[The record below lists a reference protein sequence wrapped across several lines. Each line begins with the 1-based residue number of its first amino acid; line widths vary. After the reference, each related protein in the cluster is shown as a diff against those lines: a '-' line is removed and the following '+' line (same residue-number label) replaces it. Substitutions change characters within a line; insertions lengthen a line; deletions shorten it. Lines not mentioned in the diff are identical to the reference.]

1 MTAYQ
6 CPFCNVSLALSN
18 DTYSNYF
25 LNFFDVTKFKNNA
38 SVWKRDNLTSIKVVF
53 IKCPS
58 CKKTSIYALGHSKN
72 LDGLTVNIYPRA
84 SYNRYPEYV
93 PAHIRQDYQEAFA
106 VMEFSERCAAMLA
119 RRCLKNMIE
128 DFWQV
133 KTATLYDAIYSL
145 REEMEP
151 KLWKAVESVCTL
163 GNIGEHMKK
172 DVNLLLDSDPM
183 EPQRL
188 TKLIELFIKEWY
200 VAKNNRDVLFEQI
213 VSLGMDT
220 SAQ

>member
-6 CPFCNVSLALSN
+6 CPFCNLSLALSN

-38 SVWKRDNLTSIKVVF
+38 ATWKRDNLSSVKVVF

-58 CKKTSIYALGHSKN
+58 CKKTSIYALGHSK
-72 LDGLTVNIYPRA
+72 DLTELSVNIYPRTTF
-84 SYNRYPEYV
+84 NRYPDYV
-93 PAHIRQDYQEAFA
+93 PKHIKEDYQEAYA
-106 VMEFSERCAAMLA
+106 IIEFSERCAAMLA

-128 DFWQV
+128 DFWQMES
-133 KTATLYDAIYSL
+133 ATLYDAIYYL
-145 REEMEP
+145 REEMDN

-172 DVNLLLDSDPM
+172 DINILIEVDPL
-183 EPQRL
+183 EAQRL
-188 TKLIELFIKEWY
+188 IKLIELFIKEWY
-200 VAKNNRDVLFEQI
+200 VAKNNRDTLFEQI
-213 VSLGMDT
+213 INMGLDIP
-220 SAQ
+220 